1 MRTGGLVDPEKVN
14 KLIGEA
20 KDCYIPKGELT
31 CVTDLSTEEGVR
43 KALES
48 MKRKDGLYEEAKVH
62 FDKGRFGNRYVGFI
76 AYPKGKWVIFHD
88 PDSSPVAFQIARGM
102 DIYTLDVLRIEDKE
116 GKTDSQIVSEIINT
130 LYRGYREAG
139 HPDSNLVR
147 QRPDRADRDPH
158 RLRVQRQHRSLLGS
172 EPGEARF
179 ADQGGL
185 HAPLGRAGEAP
196 TLPGARATQI
206 GRASCR
212 ERV

>member
-1 MRTGGLVDPEKVN
+1 MKK
-14 KLIGEA
+14 KLIILLVALGITNILTA
-20 KDCYIPKGELT
+20 KADKKKDCYIPKGELT

-88 PDSSPVAFQIARGM
+88 PDSSPVAFQIARGT
-102 DIYTLDVLRIEDKE
+102 DIYTLDVLRIENKE

-139 HPDSNLVR
+139 HPDSNLVKKNVTVNGYKGG
-147 QRPDRADRDPH
+147 Q
-158 RLRVQRQHRSLLGS
+158 LKVKEISGKSLVTNIVVSGDKIYFAS
-172 EPGEARF
+172 AEAIPSHIEEMKKWILNSWN
-179 ADQGGL
+179 QYK
-185 HAPLGRAGEAP
+185 
-196 TLPGARATQI
+196 
-206 GRASCR
+206 
-212 ERV
+212 